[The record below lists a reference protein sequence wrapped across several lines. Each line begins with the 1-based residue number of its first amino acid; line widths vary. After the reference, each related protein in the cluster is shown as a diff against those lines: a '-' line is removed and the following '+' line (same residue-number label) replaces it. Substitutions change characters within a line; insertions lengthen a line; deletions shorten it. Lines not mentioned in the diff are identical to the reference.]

1 MTTLGIPG
9 RGLARARAAPAR
21 ESGPSFV
28 AIDFE
33 TATTR
38 PESACAV
45 GLVRVI
51 DGRIETRLSRLI
63 RPPRK
68 AFTFTAVHGVSWRDV
83 ADAPVFS
90 DVWVD
95 LAPQLEGAAFLA
107 AHNARFDERVLFAC
121 CRAAQLAPP
130 DIPFRCTL
138 QLVRKLLPGQPAS
151 LPVVCRR
158 LGIPLRHHDPV
169 SDAEACARLV
179 ILASRKQVR
188 IAT

>member
-1 MTTLGIPG
+1 MAKAKRAPLREPG
-9 RGLARARAAPAR
+9 PT
-21 ESGPSFV
+21 FV

-33 TATTR
+33 TATAR

-45 GLVRVI
+45 GLVRVEG
-51 DGRIETRLSRLI
+51 GRIGARVSRLI
-63 RPPRK
+63 RPPRN
-68 AFTFTAVHGVSWRDV
+68 AFTFTAVHGIAWRDV
-83 ADAPVFS
+83 ADAPVFH
-90 DVWVD
+90 DVWVE

-107 AHNARFDERVLFAC
+107 AHNAQFDERVLHAC
-121 CRAAQLAPP
+121 CRTARLEPP

-151 LPVVCRR
+151 LPAVCRK
-158 LGIPLRHHDPV
+158 LGISLCHHDPV

-179 ILASRKQVR
+179 IAASRKQFR

>member
-1 MTTLGIPG
+1 MTKHDLPDGT
-9 RGLARARAAPAR
+9 LARARRTPLR
-21 ESGPSFV
+21 EPGPTFV

-33 TATTR
+33 TATAR
-38 PESACAV
+38 PESACAI
-45 GLVRVI
+45 GLVRVE
-51 DGRIETRLSRLI
+51 DGRVAARISRLI

-68 AFTFTAVHGVSWRDV
+68 AFTFTAVHGIAWRDV
-83 ADAPVFS
+83 AEAPAFH
-90 DVWVD
+90 DVWVE
-95 LAPQLEGAAFLA
+95 LAPRLEGAAFLA
-107 AHNARFDERVLFAC
+107 AHNARFDERVLHAC
-121 CRAAQLAPP
+121 CRLAHLAPP

-138 QLVRKLLPGQPAS
+138 QLARKLLPGQPAS

-179 ILASRKQVR
+179 IAASQKRFR